1 MKNNKKPEIVSS
13 QQTLLGL
20 VERLAREPLL
30 AVDLE
35 ADSLHH
41 YQEKVCL
48 IQISTPI
55 ESVILDPLAI
65 PDLSPLAPILADPAI
80 RKVFHGAD
88 YDIRSLYRD
97 FGIEVNNLF
106 DTMIACQFLGEKEVG
121 LAAVLFKRFGAELDK
136 RYQKADWSKRP
147 LSDEMIEYAVRD
159 TSLLIEL
166 YRQLT
171 EELHDKGRLAWVEEE
186 SALLTAVRAG
196 SRDAGPLFLRFKG
209 AAKMDPRTIAVLE
222 ELLRFRDNLAKA
234 RNLPPFKILGS
245 DTLRQ
250 LAQVKPRRPGDLEG
264 IAGLTAKLNN
274 RYGREILEATA
285 RGLSLP
291 PDQLPTYP
299 HPQRFVKDRLKGE
312 RLKRLKLW
320 REAKAR
326 KLGIEAGVLVNNSML
341 ESVAASASHGKEGI
355 AVVPAMKQW
364 QKEVFGEELMRLV
377 NDPDITA

>member
-1 MKNNKKPEIVSS
+1 MKNNQMPEIVSS
-13 QQTLLGL
+13 QQTLLSL

-48 IQISTPI
+48 IQISTPT

-97 FGIEVNNLF
+97 FAIEVQNLF

-186 SALLTAVRAG
+186 SALLTAVRAC

-209 AAKMDPRTIAVLE
+209 AAKMDPRTLAVLE

-250 LAQVKPRRPGDLEG
+250 LAEKKPRRSGDLDG
-264 IAGLTAKLNN
+264 IAGLTAKLSN

-285 RGLSLP
+285 RGLSLS
-291 PDQLPTYP
+291 PDQLPSYP
-299 HPQRFVKDRLKGE
+299 HPQRFVKDLLKGE

-320 REAKAR
+320 REAKAK

-341 ESVAASASHGKEGI
+341 ESVAASASHGKQGI
-355 AVVPAMKQW
+355 AAIPVMKQW
-364 QKEVFGEELMRLV
+364 QKEAFGEELMKLV